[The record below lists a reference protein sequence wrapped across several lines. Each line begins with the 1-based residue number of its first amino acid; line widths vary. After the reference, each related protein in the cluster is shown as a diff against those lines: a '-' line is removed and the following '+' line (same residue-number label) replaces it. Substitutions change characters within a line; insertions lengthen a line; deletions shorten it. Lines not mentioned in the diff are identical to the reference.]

1 MKWLK
6 RSNTLWKTV
15 RRYGLAE
22 LFAPLAKKAWQ
33 RRLLSALPP
42 SRGFAGEPLPVR
54 LRLALESLGPVF
66 VKFGQVLS
74 TRPDLIPHDYAVE
87 LAKLQDKVPP
97 FDADVSRRQIE
108 KALGRPVARLYAE
121 FETRPVASASV
132 AQVHR
137 ARLHGGERVAV
148 KVLRPDILPVIEQ
161 DLALLRFGAGWVER
175 LFADGKRLRPREVVD
190 EFDKY
195 LHDELDLMREAANC
209 SQLGRNFKDSKMLI
223 VPKVFYDYCSRD
235 VLTIEWMDGTPVSD
249 IAALRAQGQDLHK
262 LAEYGVETFFTQVFR
277 DGFFHADMHPGNIL
291 VSADN
296 RYIALDFGIVG
307 SLTDYDKRYL
317 AINFLAFFNRD
328 YHRVATAHIE
338 SGWVPPETRAEELE
352 AAVRA
357 VCEPVFN
364 KPISQ
369 ISFGLVLM
377 RLFEVSRRF
386 NVEIQP
392 QLVLLQKT
400 LLNIEGLGRQLEPDL
415 DLWATAK
422 PFLVK
427 WMNEQVGPKAFW
439 RNLKNEAPDWAE
451 MLPALPRKLNA
462 LVDEARQKEMRDAY
476 VHLVKIQQR
485 QSLWLAV
492 IAAAL
497 VLIVLFK

>member
-22 LFAPLAKKAWQ
+22 LFVPLAKKGWQ
-33 RRLLSALPP
+33 RRLLAALPQ
-42 SRGFAGEPLPVR
+42 SRDSSAESLPVR

-97 FDADVSRRQIE
+97 FDADLSRRQIE
-108 KALGRPVARLYAE
+108 KAFGKPIAELYAE
-121 FETRPVASASV
+121 FEMQPVASASV
-132 AQVHR
+132 AQVHK

-209 SQLGRNFKDSKMLI
+209 SQLGRNFKDSEMLI

-291 VSADN
+291 VSAD
-296 RYIALDFGIVG
+296 
-307 SLTDYDKRYL
+307 T
-317 AINFLAFFNRD
+317 AISRWISA
-328 YHRVATAHIE
+328 
-338 SGWVPPETRAEELE
+338 SS
-352 AAVRA
+352 AA
-357 VCEPVFN
+357 
-364 KPISQ
+364 
-369 ISFGLVLM
+369 
-377 RLFEVSRRF
+377 
-386 NVEIQP
+386 
-392 QLVLLQKT
+392 
-400 LLNIEGLGRQLEPDL
+400 
-415 DLWATAK
+415 
-422 PFLVK
+422 
-427 WMNEQVGPKAFW
+427 
-439 RNLKNEAPDWAE
+439 
-451 MLPALPRKLNA
+451 
-462 LVDEARQKEMRDAY
+462 
-476 VHLVKIQQR
+476 
-485 QSLWLAV
+485 
-492 IAAAL
+492 
-497 VLIVLFK
+497 

>member
-22 LFAPLAKKAWQ
+22 LFVPLAKKGWQ
-33 RRLLSALPP
+33 RRLLAALPQ
-42 SRGFAGEPLPVR
+42 SRDSTAEPLPVR

-97 FDADVSRRQIE
+97 FDADLSRRQIE
-108 KALGRPVARLYAE
+108 KAFGKPIAELYAE
-121 FETRPVASASV
+121 FEMQPVASASV
-132 AQVHR
+132 AQVHK

-209 SQLGRNFKDSKMLI
+209 SQLGRNFKDSEMLI

-249 IAALRAQGQDLHK
+249 IAALRAQGQDLHR

-317 AINFLAFFNRD
+317 ACRPKRGRRSWKRRYAQC
-328 YHRVATAHIE
+328 A
-338 SGWVPPETRAEELE
+338 
-352 AAVRA
+352 
-357 VCEPVFN
+357 
-364 KPISQ
+364 
-369 ISFGLVLM
+369 
-377 RLFEVSRRF
+377 SRCSTSRF
-386 NVEIQP
+386 
-392 QLVLLQKT
+392 
-400 LLNIEGLGRQLEPDL
+400 
-415 DLWATAK
+415 
-422 PFLVK
+422 
-427 WMNEQVGPKAFW
+427 PKFPSVW
-439 RNLKNEAPDWAE
+439 
-451 MLPALPRKLNA
+451 
-462 LVDEARQKEMRDAY
+462 
-476 VHLVKIQQR
+476 
-485 QSLWLAV
+485 
-492 IAAAL
+492 
-497 VLIVLFK
+497 F

>member
-15 RRYGLAE
+15 RHYGLAE
-22 LFAPLAKKAWQ
+22 LFVPLAKKGWQ
-33 RRLLSALPP
+33 RRLLAALPQ
-42 SRGFAGEPLPVR
+42 SRDSSAESLPVR

-97 FDADVSRRQIE
+97 FDADLSRRQIE
-108 KALGRPVARLYAE
+108 KAFGKPIAELYAE
-121 FETRPVASASV
+121 FETQPVASASV
-132 AQVHR
+132 AQVHK

-209 SQLGRNFKDSKMLI
+209 SQLGRNFKDSEMLI

-249 IAALRAQGQDLHK
+249 IAALRAQGQDLHR

-291 VSADN
+291 VSAD
-296 RYIALDFGIVG
+296 
-307 SLTDYDKRYL
+307 T
-317 AINFLAFFNRD
+317 AISRWISA
-328 YHRVATAHIE
+328 
-338 SGWVPPETRAEELE
+338 SS
-352 AAVRA
+352 AA
-357 VCEPVFN
+357 
-364 KPISQ
+364 
-369 ISFGLVLM
+369 
-377 RLFEVSRRF
+377 
-386 NVEIQP
+386 
-392 QLVLLQKT
+392 
-400 LLNIEGLGRQLEPDL
+400 
-415 DLWATAK
+415 
-422 PFLVK
+422 
-427 WMNEQVGPKAFW
+427 
-439 RNLKNEAPDWAE
+439 
-451 MLPALPRKLNA
+451 
-462 LVDEARQKEMRDAY
+462 
-476 VHLVKIQQR
+476 
-485 QSLWLAV
+485 
-492 IAAAL
+492 
-497 VLIVLFK
+497 

>member
-22 LFAPLAKKAWQ
+22 LFVPLAKKGWQ
-33 RRLLSALPP
+33 RRLLAALPQ
-42 SRGFAGEPLPVR
+42 SRDSSAAPLPVR

-97 FDADVSRRQIE
+97 FDADLSRRQIE
-108 KALGRPVARLYAE
+108 KAFGKPIAELYAE
-121 FETRPVASASV
+121 FEAQPVASASV
-132 AQVHR
+132 AQVHK

-209 SQLGRNFKDSKMLI
+209 SQLGRNFKDSEMLI

-357 VCEPVFN
+357 VCE
-364 KPISQ
+364 
-369 ISFGLVLM
+369 
-377 RLFEVSRRF
+377 
-386 NVEIQP
+386 IQP

-422 PFLVK
+422 PFLVR

-492 IAAAL
+492 IAVAL
-497 VLIVLFK
+497 VLILLFK